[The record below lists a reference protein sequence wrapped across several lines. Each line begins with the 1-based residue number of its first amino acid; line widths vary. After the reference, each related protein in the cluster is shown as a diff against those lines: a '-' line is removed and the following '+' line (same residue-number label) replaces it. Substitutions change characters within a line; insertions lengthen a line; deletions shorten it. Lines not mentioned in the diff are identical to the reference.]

1 MPLLE
6 QRKKKEIKTVG
17 IITKRKIAD
26 NPDHLRALKRLVKY
40 LNAQGKKIIFDN
52 NSCHFFKDST
62 GHKKEA
68 LLRKSDLAITL
79 GGDGTILKTARR
91 MVREKTLV
99 LGLNFGTLGFLSESD
114 PKNMFSALDKIF
126 AGQYKVDR
134 RSLLRVTVYRD
145 KKKLETFLGLNDVV
159 INQGAVARVIKMDL
173 EVDGLK
179 VVKIKGDGLIVC
191 TPTGSTAHSLSAGGP
206 IIHPQIE
213 GLTITPICPS
223 ALSMRPIVMPDKKQ
237 ITVTIDTHRRDEA
250 ADIGL
255 TIDGQDTFYLKYGDK
270 VKIRRSKRYIHLV
283 RTKNR
288 YYRMLRSKLH
298 WGEM

>member
-1 MPLLE
+1 MPLIT
-6 QRKKKEIKTVG
+6 QKKKRAIKSVG
-17 IITKRKIAD
+17 IITKRKIGD
-26 NPDHLRALKRLVKY
+26 NPEHVKALKRLVKY
-40 LNAQGKKIIFDN
+40 LKAQGKEIIYDN
-52 NSCHFFKDST
+52 NSCEFFPKT
-62 GHKKEA
+62 VGHKKEA
-68 LLRKSDLAITL
+68 LLRKSDLAVTL

-114 PKNMFSALDKIF
+114 PKNMFAALDKIF
-126 AGQYKVDR
+126 AGQFKIDR

-145 KKKLETFLGLNDVV
+145 RKKIETFLGLNDVV

-173 EVDGLK
+173 ELDGLK
-179 VVKIKGDGLIVC
+179 VVKIKGDGLIVS
-191 TPTGSTAHSLSAGGP
+191 TPTGSTAHSLAAGGP
-206 IIHPQIE
+206 IVHPQIE

-223 ALSMRPIVMPDKKQ
+223 ALSMRPIVIPDKKQ
-237 ITVTIDTHRRDEA
+237 LTVTIDTQRRDET

-255 TIDGQDTFYLKYGDK
+255 TIDGQDTFNLKYGDQ